1 MERTTSKFP
10 ENYSINNSVSYVSEF
25 FDYSN
30 LTAQIRDNINS
41 FQRITE
47 GLKITDQFNFSTS
60 NLLKNLS
67 NIYKVQTTVAEEEK
81 EISIVVSLFSKVD
94 RVESIYAKYDNG
106 YYDIKIFTTNDKYDA
121 ELMERLFNIE
131 DTIFEVMG
139 TENFNFEYLPAKY
152 LSPKGVLSEKYYIIF
167 KG

>member
-1 MERTTSKFP
+1 MERTTSKLP

-30 LTAQIRDNINS
+30 LTAQIRDNINF

-47 GLKITDQFNFSTS
+47 GLKSTDQFNFSTS

-67 NIYKVQTTVAEEEK
+67 NIYKVQTTLAEEEK

-94 RVESIYAKYDNG
+94 RVESIYAKCDNG
-106 YYDIKIFTTNDKYDA
+106 FYDIKIFTANDKYDA

-131 DTIFEVMG
+131 DTIFEVME

-152 LSPKGVLSEKYYIIF
+152 LNTKDVLSEKYYIIF